1 MSDNIDTARTFLSEN
16 RLRMTL
22 SADGGRPW
30 YVVKGADGSLDCTQ
44 AADGSGSCHGSDGRT
59 MTWTRESRD
68 MAAKQ

>member
-30 YVVKGADGSLDCTQ
+30 YVVKGADGSLV
-44 AADGSGSCHGSDGRT
+44 AEGPSYVVAVKRART
-59 MTWTRESRD
+59 ALR
-68 MAAKQ
+68 KQETA